1 MDDEPQTA
9 RETMQASGARGSVG
23 KASYE
28 AVRKHIDDGK
38 KATEAFKLVA
48 QETGR
53 STATVQTAYYRVARS
68 LPGGGGVQLR
78 PRKKPATRRAGV
90 NGSTA
95 TANASKPSARRGR
108 PPKRGSVA
116 PTSAA
121 AIARQLSQA
130 AEALVAHIQRL
141 EKELADSRKDRERLD
156 AIERALGRH

>member
-1 MDDEPQTA
+1 
-9 RETMQASGARGSVG
+9 MQASGARGSIG

-28 AVRKHIDDGK
+28 AVRKHIDAGK

-78 PRKKPATRRAGV
+78 PRKKAATRRAAAKTV
-90 NGSTA
+90 TA
-95 TANASKPSARRGR
+95 TAAAKPRARRGR
-108 PPKRGSVA
+108 PPKSAAAAA

-121 AIARQLSQA
+121 GIARQLSA
-130 AEALVAHIQRL
+130 ATEALVAHVVRL
-141 EKELADSRKDRERLD
+141 EKELADSRKDRDRLN
-156 AIERALGRH
+156 AIERALGRR

>member
-1 MDDEPQTA
+1 
-9 RETMQASGARGSVG
+9 MQASGARGSIG

-28 AVRKHIDDGK
+28 AVRKHIDEGK

-78 PRKKPATRRAGV
+78 PRKKSARRAAAKTV
-90 NGSTA
+90 TA
-95 TANASKPSARRGR
+95 TAAAKPAARRGR
-108 PPKRGSVA
+108 PPKSAVAAA

-130 AEALVAHIQRL
+130 AESLVAHIARL
-141 EKELADSRKDRERLD
+141 EKELADSRRDRERLD
-156 AIERALGRH
+156 AIEKALGRR

>member
-1 MDDEPQTA
+1 
-9 RETMQASGARGSVG
+9 MQASGARGSIG

-28 AVRKHIDDGK
+28 AVRKHIDAGK

-78 PRKKPATRRAGV
+78 PRKKSATRRAAAKTV
-90 NGSTA
+90 TA
-95 TANASKPSARRGR
+95 TAAAKPAARRGR
-108 PPKRGSVA
+108 PPKSAAAAA

-121 AIARQLSQA
+121 AIARQLSEA
-130 AEALVAHIQRL
+130 AEALVAHIVRL
-141 EKELADSRKDRERLD
+141 EKELADSQKNRERLD
-156 AIERALGRH
+156 AIERALGRR

>member
-1 MDDEPQTA
+1 
-9 RETMQASGARGSVG
+9 MQASGARGSIG

-28 AVRKHIDDGK
+28 AVRKHIDAGK

-78 PRKKPATRRAGV
+78 PRKKAATRRATAKTV
-90 NGSTA
+90 TA
-95 TANASKPSARRGR
+95 TAAAKPRARRGR
-108 PPKRGSVA
+108 PPKSAAAAA

-121 AIARQLSQA
+121 GIARQLSEA
-130 AEALVAHIQRL
+130 AEALVAHIVRL
-141 EKELADSRKDRERLD
+141 EKELADSRKDRDRLN
-156 AIERALGRH
+156 AIERALGRR

>member
-1 MDDEPQTA
+1 
-9 RETMQASGARGSVG
+9 MQASGARGSIG

-28 AVRKHIDDGK
+28 AVRKHIDAGK

-78 PRKKPATRRAGV
+78 PRKKAATRRAAAKTV
-90 NGSTA
+90 TA
-95 TANASKPSARRGR
+95 TAAAKPAARRGR
-108 PPKRGSVA
+108 PPKSAAAAA

-121 AIARQLSQA
+121 GIARQLSA
-130 AEALVAHIQRL
+130 ATEALVAHVVRL
-141 EKELADSRKDRERLD
+141 EKELADSRKDRDRLN
-156 AIERALGRH
+156 AIERALGRR